1 MQEQIQEQIGQPTR
15 TQFDEVLYYQING
28 HTFHQTESKVL
39 YSQYYGEKLHQ
50 KDSLHIIVGTDSGLL
65 PLYLTN
71 NEIPEGSH
79 YLFIE
84 LTEVIQ
90 SDLLQELIPLLPTE
104 ITITDEK
111 SFKFQVQ
118 KHNLTDF
125 IYLDSVYLSDSFA
138 VRDASIAGYHEL
150 STNIRQIVNST
161 AYDVIM
167 GLGSKNYI
175 NRQIDNL
182 TENTTSAAILKSY
195 RPYTKDR
202 TAVILG
208 GGPSLDE
215 FLPWVKDNYDHLT
228 VFAIS
233 RISRRLLEC
242 QITPHFIVSID
253 PAEVNFS
260 KSREMLL
267 FPKGPVLLNANHIN
281 STLLSTWPGE
291 RLYLGQRTP
300 WESSLNKEA
309 LEPWGPTVTNTALG
323 AAVEMGFSQVLLMGV
338 DLCFND
344 KGITHA
350 AGSDEYESGPRL
362 DTPLT
367 VTTNSGS
374 SAGTDHDYYS
384 AIKFLSEQAAEAKN
398 QDCKVISPAQ
408 NAAKV
413 KNVTYQP
420 IDKVTLTET
429 SPADKLEIMNK
440 LAQGTDNLSR
450 QDTMSVL
457 KELNQVSSQ
466 LRKIVSLCSKGIQ
479 YSQKMKSSKKSE
491 TLSQKIK
498 QIDQQLNNDFCA
510 LTPLIKRYGI
520 RSFLKIKLETE
531 RANKSGIDFRDQLKQ
546 YFDAFRK
553 STNTLAKRI
562 EQATKRTESRLEE
575 NKEKPDF
582 GAITSQWIADG
593 QQARILSLLSSKP
606 HLLEEITE
614 NETATFKTM
623 QKESLLYIKQR
634 ISAQGS
640 AQSLR
645 PVLTQD
651 TARSIANRA
660 FKQNNVARLNT
671 IADQIC
677 TKSKFFDV
685 VMPLPIV
692 VDADTNNT
700 LPLEH
705 GEYFYL
711 NIFLSQ
717 QPAPTTLN
725 LHWQVGEIDHQIY
738 WGAKPQTTHTNSRLV
753 YAGDL
758 PATGEWTL
766 LFIPLSMIKFDPA
779 QVLGFCTTTDQGH
792 VWWDLDTEV
801 TTSPQ
806 IPERTSS
813 PEPETAIL
821 IGKGWDWID
830 AYRQGDVLCCQY
842 FDQAS
847 VPFSIKKGDF
857 LNIRVNLHP
866 ENPPRTVML
875 QFHTKNWN
883 HRAFWGSHDV
893 PVGGTEDDICRRHKG
908 PLPQTGKWIDLCV
921 SAKEVGLEGKNIN
934 GFSILLLNGQGKWKR
949 VGKTSLHGLTTEWFD
964 DELPQGSRN
973 RSFRYLTGY
982 DIPSPMKALIAL
994 INGYKQELCEEPENA
1009 LKSYR
1014 DLVLSYREP
1023 ATQELALNR
1032 IFKISSQRDD
1042 MSNCLLA
1049 LECLTDLSLNYAPA
1063 YARLLKLTNNHDSAI
1078 CVYETYLQAFP
1089 SDAQVMLDLGKLYD
1103 QTGARDKAREMF
1115 QHIIEIDTNQTEAR
1129 KLLNQL
1135 ETSC

>member
-1 MQEQIQEQIGQPTR
+1 MQEQIQKQIGQPTR
-15 TQFDEVLYYQING
+15 TPHDEVLYYQING
-28 HTFHQTESKVL
+28 QTFHKTESKVL
-39 YSQYYGEKLHQ
+39 YSRHFEEKLHQ
-50 KDSLHIIVGTDSGLL
+50 KNSLQIIVGTDSGLL
-65 PLYLTN
+65 PRYLKNT
-71 NEIPEGSH
+71 EIPEGSH

-90 SDLLQELIPLLPTE
+90 SDLLQELLPHLPTE

-111 SFKFQVQ
+111 SFELQVK
-118 KHNLTDF
+118 KHNLADF
-125 IYLDSVYLSDSFA
+125 IYLDSVYISDSFA
-138 VRDASIAGYHEL
+138 VRDASITGYHEL

-182 TENTTSAAILKSY
+182 TENSTSAATLKRY

-233 RISRRLLEC
+233 RVSRRLLEC
-242 QITPHFIVSID
+242 EITPHFIVSID
-253 PAEVNFS
+253 PAEVNLS

-281 STLLSTWPGE
+281 STLLSIWPGE

-300 WESSLNKEA
+300 WESSLNQES
-309 LEPWGPTVTNTALG
+309 LTPWGPTVTNTALG
-323 AAVEMGFSQVLLMGV
+323 AAVEMGFSQILLMGV

-367 VTTNSGS
+367 VTTNSGR

-384 AIKFLSEQAAEAKN
+384 AIRFLSEQAAEAKN

-413 KNVTYQP
+413 KNITYQP
-420 IDKVTLTET
+420 IDKVALAEP
-429 SPADKLEIMNK
+429 SPTDELEIMNK
-440 LAQGTDNLSR
+440 LTQGTDNLSQ
-450 QDTMSVL
+450 QDIISVL
-457 KELNQVSSQ
+457 KELNQVISQ
-466 LRKIVSLCSKGIQ
+466 LRKIASLCSKGIQ
-479 YSQKMKSSKKSE
+479 YSQKMKSSKKAE
-491 TLSQKIK
+491 TLNQKIK
-498 QIDQQLNNDFCA
+498 QIDHQLNNDFCS
-510 LTPLIKRYGI
+510 LTPLIKQYGI
-520 RSFLKIKLETE
+520 RSFLRIKLLSE
-531 RANKSGIDFRDQLKQ
+531 RANKSEIDFRDQLKQ
-546 YFDAFRK
+546 YFEAFRK
-553 STNTLAKRI
+553 STNTLAKSI
-562 EQATKRTESRLEE
+562 ELAIKRAESRLEE
-575 NKEKPDF
+575 NKEQPNF
-582 GAITSQWIADG
+582 RTITSQWIADG
-593 QQARILSLLSSKP
+593 QQARALSLLSRRP

-614 NETATFKTM
+614 DTAATFQTM
-623 QKESLLYIKQR
+623 KKESLQYLKQR
-634 ISAQGS
+634 ISTQNS
-640 AQSLR
+640 IHNLR
-645 PVLTQD
+645 PILTQD

-660 FKQNNVARLNT
+660 FKLSDATRLDT
-671 IADQIC
+671 IADQIS

-692 VDADTNNT
+692 VDANTNNT

-725 LHWQVGEIDHQIY
+725 LHWQSGEIDHQIY
-738 WGAKPQTTHTNSRLV
+738 WGAKPKTTHTNSRV
-753 YAGDL
+753 VHAGDL

-766 LFIPLSMIKFDPA
+766 LFIPLSMTKFDTT
-779 QVLGFCTTTDQGH
+779 QILGFCTTTDQGH

-806 IPERTSS
+806 LPQRTSLTE
-813 PEPETAIL
+813 PEPARL
-821 IGKGWDWID
+821 IGKGWDWVD
-830 AYRQGDVLCCQY
+830 AYRQGDIVCCQY

-857 LNIRVNLHP
+857 LNIRLKLHP

-875 QFHTKNWN
+875 QFHTENWD

-893 PVGGTEDDICRRHKG
+893 PVGGTEDDICRRYKG

-921 SAKEVGLEGKNIN
+921 SAKEVGLEGANID
-934 GFSILLLNGQGKWKR
+934 GFSILLLNGQGKWNR
-949 VGKTSLHGLTTEWFD
+949 IGKTSLHGSTTEWFD

-994 INGYKQELCEEPENA
+994 INGYKQELCEKPENA
-1009 LKSYR
+1009 LELYR

-1032 IFKISSQRDD
+1032 IFKISSLSDD
-1042 MSNCLLA
+1042 ISNCLLA

-1063 YARLLKLTNNHDSAI
+1063 YARLLTLTNDHDSAI
-1078 CVYETYLQAFP
+1078 SIYETYLHAFP
-1089 SDAQVMLDLGKLYD
+1089 NDTQVMLDLGKLYY
-1103 QTGARDKAREMF
+1103 QTGTRDKARGIF
-1115 QHIIEIDTNQTEAR
+1115 QHIVDIDTHQTEAR

-1135 ETSC
+1135 EKSC